1 MKKAIA
7 LFLLLSPGLLFA
19 ADTEKLVADA
29 RRAFESGRFKEA
41 AAKYLQ
47 AANSPD
53 LPQERVADLSVQSAW
68 ASYIDGDA
76 ASAKTSLK
84 KAFLAR
90 PQMNVLPEF
99 YSEDF
104 AQLAA
109 SVKAQ
114 LPPPPKVDLEAL
126 KASARERLAGGLAQ
140 DALYDLKNVSD
151 SSDPEIHRLLAQAYE
166 KLGKNEE
173 SAAEQKK
180 AKSLEAG
187 GISEAPIGALSPAP
201 PASATPPGA
210 ENAASALALAK
221 SAEDALTQNNFSAAA
236 DLAHKALEADPKN
249 AGAHRILAQ
258 AFVSL
263 NDPAG
268 AEREFI
274 AAVTLDASDVRSQ
287 IGLARLADKAG
298 QPNTAA
304 AYYRKALDLD
314 GKSLVAAS
322 GLGEA
327 LNAAGDRSGA
337 RQAFGRATEID
348 PRNAGARDRYAVFL
362 ASENELAASI
372 DQEIE
377 AVKLDGGNASY
388 HAHLGRA
395 YMLSKMF
402 RESEREFKE
411 ALRLDP
417 KDSVSSNSLG
427 TVLLARN
434 DQEGAAEAFSTTLTS
449 LPNDETAITGK
460 AAALG
465 GAQKWEQAAEVL
477 RGAIADTKSA
487 AVAHD
492 LGVAEF
498 NLGHFAEAVR
508 AFERETELSRGSAA
522 SKVSVSRAISARD
535 LEAAAIVL
543 RGPAPAP

>member
-1 MKKAIA
+1 MKKALAI
-7 LFLLLSPGLLFA
+7 LLLLSSALLFG
-19 ADTEKLVADA
+19 ADIEKLVADA

-76 ASAKTSLK
+76 ASARSSLK

-90 PQMNVLPEF
+90 PQMTVLPEF

-104 AQLAA
+104 AQVAA
-109 SVKAQ
+109 AVKAQ
-114 LPPPPKVDLEAL
+114 LPPPPKIDLEAL
-126 KASARERLAGGLAQ
+126 KASARERIAGGLAQ
-140 DALYDLKNVSD
+140 DALYDLKTLSQ

-166 KLGKNEE
+166 KLGKAEE
-173 SAAEQKK
+173 AAAEQKK
-180 AKSLEAG
+180 AKSLESG
-187 GISEAPIGALSPAP
+187 GISEAPIGALPPAP
-201 PASATPPGA
+201 PSPTAT
-210 ENAASALALAK
+210 ENVAAGVALAK
-221 SAEDALTQNNFSAAA
+221 SAEDALTQNSFSLAA
-236 DLAHKALEADPKN
+236 DLAHKALDADPKN
-249 AGAHRILAQ
+249 AAAHRILAE
-258 AFVSL
+258 ASL
-263 NDPAG
+263 AQNDTAG
-268 AEREFI
+268 AEREFL
-274 AAVTLDASDVRSQ
+274 AALALDPADARCQV
-287 IGLARLADKAG
+287 GLARLADRAG

-304 AYYRKALDLD
+304 AYYRKALELD
-314 GKSLVAAS
+314 GKSLVAAL

-327 LNAAGDRSGA
+327 LTAAGDKSGA

-348 PRNAGARDRYAVFL
+348 PKNAAARDRYGVFL
-362 ASENELAASI
+362 ASENELGLAI

-377 AVKLDGGNASY
+377 AVKLDGNNASY
-388 HAHLGRA
+388 HAHLGRD

-417 KDSVSSNSLG
+417 KDAISSNSLG
-427 TVLLARN
+427 TVLMARN
-434 DQEGAAEAFSTTLTS
+434 DQEGAAQAFSTTLAS
-449 LPNDETAITGK
+449 LPGDETAITGK

-465 GAQKWEQAAEVL
+465 AAKKWDQAAETL
-477 RGAIADTKSA
+477 RTAFPDTKSA

-498 NLGHFAEAVR
+498 NLGRYAEAVR
-508 AFERETELSRGSAA
+508 AFEREAELSRGSEAA
-522 SKVSVSRAISARD
+522 KSALARATSARD
-535 LEAAAIVL
+535 LEAAAVVL
-543 RGPAPAP
+543 RGAAPSPAP